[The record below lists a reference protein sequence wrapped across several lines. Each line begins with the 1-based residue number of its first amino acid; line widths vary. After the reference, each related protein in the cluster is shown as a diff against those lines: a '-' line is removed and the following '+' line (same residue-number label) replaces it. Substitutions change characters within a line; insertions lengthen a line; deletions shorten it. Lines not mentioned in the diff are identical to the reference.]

1 MKLFTVVFFAL
12 LLSACQSGRSW
23 QLWVTPD
30 NETEA
35 VEVSGDAADD
45 PALWVDQNDPE
56 RSLVLGTQKKS
67 GLYSYHLDGRVK
79 QFLPAG
85 RLNNVDIRQQ
95 VLIKG
100 QYMDVVAASNRSNNS
115 ISLFRMG
122 SDGVM
127 EAWSDLRVAASVF
140 SEVYGFCMGL
150 VNQELIF
157 VMTGKQGD
165 AELYRLHAEADQVE
179 KIRHLDIPSQ
189 SEGCVVDD
197 QSGDIY
203 VGEEAAGVWRFN
215 VQAPAVRELIITT
228 DGRKLKADVEGLALL
243 RHQNKTYLVVS
254 SQGNSQYP
262 IYDLS
267 NNQHVVS
274 IKINSNDAYDR
285 VSGTD
290 GIDVN
295 QLLKTP
301 NYPQGLMMV
310 QDDNNTQPKANQNFK
325 LLSLAKVLPSL
336 Q

>member
-1 MKLFTVVFFAL
+1 MKLFAVVFFTF

-23 QLWVTPD
+23 QLRVTPD
-30 NETEA
+30 NETQA

-45 PALWVDQNDPE
+45 PALWVDQHDPE

-95 VLIKG
+95 VPIKG
-100 QYMDVVAASNRSNNS
+100 QYYDVVAASNRSNNS
-115 ISLFRMG
+115 ISLFHMN
-122 SDGVM
+122 SSGVL
-127 EAWSDLRVAASVF
+127 EAWSDWSVAASAF
-140 SEVYGFCMGL
+140 TEVYGFCMGL
-150 VNQELIF
+150 VKQELIF

-165 AELYRLHAEADQVE
+165 AELYRLNVQAEQVE
-179 KIRHLDIPSQ
+179 KVRHLDIPSQ
-189 SEGCVVDD
+189 SEGCVIDD
-197 QSGDIY
+197 QRGDIY
-203 VGEEAAGVWRFN
+203 VGEESTGVWRFN
-215 VQAPAVRELIITT
+215 YQQPAVRELIITV

-243 RHQNKTYLVVS
+243 RHQHKTYLVVS

-262 IYDLS
+262 IYDL
-267 NNQHVVS
+267 NTKQHVVS
-274 IKINSNDAYDR
+274 IKINSNDRYDR

-301 NYPQGLMMV
+301 AYPQGLMMV